1 MIFVNDFD
9 WLLHFHDLS
18 PGVRVVLTPGLA
30 APHKG
35 LDLNGAVAT
44 KQPAFHIA
52 LPEDEL
58 DKMLLDLL
66 LSHQVLPESFYWT
79 QAPSGW
85 PENSL
90 QSNFKYLPHAAT
102 LSKILIYHDV
112 MGRNITFQGFK
123 RYKKDSELQF

>member
-1 MIFVNDFD
+1 MIQQPILGDVYLVYAKSRDCIVIFVDDFD

-35 LDLNGAVAT
+35 LDLNGAIAT

-90 QSNFKYLPHAAT
+90 QSNFKYVLHR
-102 LSKILIYHDV
+102 KIC
-112 MGRNITFQGFK
+112 
-123 RYKKDSELQF
+123 S